1 MKCLN
6 TRTLFYTYFL
16 IDHHFLTV
24 NKDQNQILNLNC
36 LTSWV
41 KFDHPSKAMLYF
53 DSYNNF
59 SNNNN
64 NNSNFI
70 SFIIV
75 TLAVFLKV
83 SVRNPSLNSPFCD
96 IEPNRRDSSSI
107 ASGLILKA
115 KKNK

>member
-1 MKCLN
+1 
-6 TRTLFYTYFL
+6 
-16 IDHHFLTV
+16 
-24 NKDQNQILNLNC
+24 LNLNC
-36 LTSWV
+36 RTSWV
-41 KFDHPSKAMLYF
+41 KFDHPSKAMSYF

-64 NNSNFI
+64 KNLNFI

-107 ASGLILKA
+107 ASGLILKKQ
-115 KKNK
+115 KKI

>member
-6 TRTLFYTYFL
+6 TRILFYTYFL
-16 IDHHFLTV
+16 IDHHFLTE

-59 SNNNN
+59 SKN

-115 KKNK
+115 KKKFK